1 MHHRALIIVAVVG
14 VVIAAVSIAVTHHRP
29 STTPTTTSV
38 ATTTAR
44 TNPTPT
50 SASARPTP
58 STARTR
64 APAPARGLA
73 LAAARAFG
81 TRYLRFLDGHLP
93 ARTLGPAS
101 RQARQTAAQ
110 AGRIPT
116 AKRAGKLRLVS
127 LRHLPATSGEQVML
141 TARDRQHTVSAQ
153 LTMTIRSGRWEIG
166 DLTPPDLDEA
176 LATTHGLVSHIRSAR
191 ASRTSPAG
199 RPPTA
204 VRRAARA
211 FLTSYLAFS
220 YGHVPVSGVTALTA
234 GLRHQLAAQAPNV
247 PAAIKALDP
256 VISSLTLEH
265 ARHRSGWTAVAIVA
279 DGQRTYPLSVA
290 VGHHDHRWLA
300 RSVNP

>member
-1 MHHRALIIVAVVG
+1 MHRRALIIVAVVG
-14 VVIAAVSIAVTHHRP
+14 VVMAVVSIAVTRHRP

-38 ATTTAR
+38 ANATAH

-50 SASARPTP
+50 PARSTP

-64 APAPARGLA
+64 TPAPARGLA
-73 LAAARAFG
+73 IVAARRFATG
-81 TRYLRFLDGHLP
+81 YLRFLDGHRR
-93 ARTLGPAS
+93 ARTLVPAS
-101 RQARQTAAQ
+101 RQARETAAQ

-127 LRHLPATSGEQVML
+127 LRHLPATPGEQVML
-141 TARDRQHTVSAQ
+141 TARDRQHIVSAQ
-153 LTMTIRSGRWEIG
+153 LTLTIRGGRWEIG
-166 DLTPPDLDEA
+166 DLTAPDLDEV
-176 LATTHGLVSHIRSAR
+176 LAPSHRLVSHIRFSR
-191 ASRTSPAG
+191 ASRTRPAG

-204 VRRAARA
+204 ARRAARA

-234 GLRHQLAAQAPNV
+234 GLRHQLAAQPPNV

-256 VISSLTLEH
+256 VISSLTLEN
-265 ARHRSGWTAVAIVA
+265 ARHRSAWTAVAIVA